1 MTTISRKSLGISLQ
15 DYVNIIKLLIQMDE
29 AQKILKTFLPPPPQK
44 KKEKKEKF
52 YAFSFVAAC

>member
-1 MTTISRKSLGISLQ
+1 
-15 DYVNIIKLLIQMDE
+15 MDE

>member
-1 MTTISRKSLGISLQ
+1 MTAISRKSLGISLQ

-29 AQKILKTFLPPPPQK
+29 AQKILKTFLPPPPKK

>member
-1 MTTISRKSLGISLQ
+1 
-15 DYVNIIKLLIQMDE
+15 MDE
-29 AQKILKTFLPPPPQK
+29 AQKILKTFLPPPPPKKKK

>member
-1 MTTISRKSLGISLQ
+1 
-15 DYVNIIKLLIQMDE
+15 MDE

-52 YAFSFVAAC
+52 YAFSFVAACWYVHSSIW